1 MMFHDTLVTF
11 AERRVINIDYF
22 ILWLL
27 FIAIL
32 QIGGK
37 DLRMGTGE
45 IEILVDY
52 FSKGFSPELM
62 CQSLGINNE
71 KTDF

>member
-1 MMFHDTLVTF
+1 MFHDTLVTF